1 MAVAYFSE
9 LGGVPIV
16 RTFQIPKRASDLKY
30 WWRAMRK
37 AIPKMPEWDES
48 FRSRA
53 DITVD
58 TIIIDDSDG
67 RWKLVVARKRQII

>member
-1 MAVAYFSE
+1 MAVAYFSTP
-9 LGGVPIV
+9 GSIPVT

-30 WWRAMRK
+30 WWRAIRK
-37 AIPKMPEWDES
+37 AIPALPEWDES

-53 DITVD
+53 DITVE
-58 TIIIDDSDG
+58 TIVIDDVAG